1 MFKILKKYSRLL
13 VLGLIFSTS
22 LPLSSFAIEPQTPND
37 IDIVERIE
45 SRKRKR
51 EEKVSKVLSDEYII
65 DGIIPDFVAEGDD
78 KNQWPKCELPVISRL
93 HDDKLLY
100 TSHPTAAP
108 CNRRVKYFF
117 LIPDHDQHMHVVGY
131 ECIKH
136 FGINGSPNLDTN
148 LPKKLHIPNPQE
160 AQKSKNQREV
170 FIATKILKYFYDQ
183 RNWNNRCEH
192 ETINGRDVA
201 KANSSGNFVLDIAEL
216 KRELEN
222 EGYTPKNKIAKNPSS
237 TRDNSLILTLYRPK
251 LYHPNNNSYMFF
263 HDAPISLEIL
273 KKNRDIIKKNGS
285 PTYKSRDDLT
295 SPSSFKSDIPLSDD
309 KIFEAFKFFCKVHD
323 IYQPFDLKK

>member
-1 MFKILKKYSRLL
+1 MFKNLKKHSKLL
-13 VLGLIFSTS
+13 ILGLIFSTS
-22 LPLSSFAIEPQTPND
+22 LPFSSFAIEPQKPND
-37 IDIVERIE
+37 IDIVQAIKD
-45 SRKRKR
+45 RKRKR
-51 EEKVSKVLSDEYII
+51 EEKISKVLSDEYII
-65 DGIIPDFVAEGDD
+65 DGIIPNFVAEGDD

-108 CNRRVKYFF
+108 CNRRVKNFF
-117 LIPDHDQHMHVVGY
+117 LIPDHEQHMHVVGY

-136 FGINGSPNLDTN
+136 FGINGSPNLDKN

-183 RNWNNRCEH
+183 RNWNNRREH
-192 ETINGRDVA
+192 KTINGRDVA
-201 KANSSGNFVLDIAEL
+201 PANSSGNFVLDIAGL

-222 EGYTPKNKIAKNPSS
+222 EGYTPKNKIAKDPSS
-237 TRDNSLILTLYRPK
+237 TCDYSLILTLYRPK
-251 LYHPNNNSYMFF
+251 LYHQNNNSYMFF
-263 HDAPISLEIL
+263 HDAPILPEIL
-273 KKNRDIIKKNGS
+273 EKNRDIIKKNDS
-285 PTYKSRDDLT
+285 FAYKSRDYLT
-295 SPSSFKSDIPLSDD
+295 SPSSFESDIPLSDD

-323 IYQPFDLKK
+323 IYQPFDLKN

>member
-1 MFKILKKYSRLL
+1 MFKNLKKHSKLL
-13 VLGLIFSTS
+13 ILGLIFSTS
-22 LPLSSFAIEPQTPND
+22 LPFSSFAIEPQKPND
-37 IDIVERIE
+37 IDIVQAIKD
-45 SRKRKR
+45 RKRKR

-65 DGIIPDFVAEGDD
+65 DGIIPDFVAEGND

-108 CNRRVKYFF
+108 CNRRVKNFF
-117 LIPDHDQHMHVVGY
+117 LIPDHEQHMHVVGY

-136 FGINGSPNLDTN
+136 FGINGSPNLDKN

-183 RNWNNRCEH
+183 RNWNNLCNH
-192 ETINGRDVA
+192 KTINGKDVA
-201 KANSSGNFVLDIAEL
+201 PANSSGNFVLDITGL
-216 KRELEN
+216 KYELEK
-222 EGYTPKNKIAKNPSS
+222 EGYTPAKKIDSTSLTLWHHQGTRSFKFYYHGTPPSNKIS
-237 TRDNSLILTLYRPK
+237 
-251 LYHPNNNSYMFF
+251 
-263 HDAPISLEIL
+263 
-273 KKNRDIIKKNGS
+273 
-285 PTYKSRDDLT
+285 
-295 SPSSFKSDIPLSDD
+295 SPSPFESDIPLSDD

-323 IYQPFDLKK
+323 IYQPFDLKN

>member
-1 MFKILKKYSRLL
+1 MFKNLKKHSKLL

-22 LPLSSFAIEPQTPND
+22 LPFSSFAIEPQKPND
-37 IDIVERIE
+37 IDIVQAIKD
-45 SRKRKR
+45 RKRKR

-65 DGIIPDFVAEGDD
+65 DGIIPDFEAEGND

-93 HDDKLLY
+93 LDDKLLY

-117 LIPDHDQHMHVVGY
+117 LIPDHDQNMHVVGY

-136 FGINGSPNLDTN
+136 FGINGSPNLDKN

-183 RNWNNRCEH
+183 RNWNNRCKH
-192 ETINGRDVA
+192 EVVNGKDVA
-201 KANSSGNFVLDIAEL
+201 LANSKGNFVLDITGL
-216 KRELEN
+216 KHELEK
-222 EGYTPKNKIAKNPSS
+222 EGYTPVKKIDSTSLTLWHDKEDTRSFKFYYDGTPPSNKIS
-237 TRDNSLILTLYRPK
+237 
-251 LYHPNNNSYMFF
+251 
-263 HDAPISLEIL
+263 
-273 KKNRDIIKKNGS
+273 
-285 PTYKSRDDLT
+285 
-295 SPSSFKSDIPLSDD
+295 SPSPFESDIPLSDD

-323 IYQPFDLKK
+323 IYQPFSLKK

>member
-1 MFKILKKYSRLL
+1 MFKNLKKHSKLL
-13 VLGLIFSTS
+13 ILGLIFSSS
-22 LPLSSFAIEPQTPND
+22 LPFSSFAIEPQKPND

-65 DGIIPDFVAEGDD
+65 DGIIPDFVAEGKN

-117 LIPDHDQHMHVVGY
+117 LIPDHDQNMHVVGY

-136 FGINGSPNLDTN
+136 FGINGSPNLDKN

-192 ETINGRDVA
+192 ETINGKDVA
-201 KANSSGNFVLDIAEL
+201 KANPKGNFVLDIYKL
-216 KRELEN
+216 KLELEK
-222 EGYTPKNKIAKNPSS
+222 EGYAPPKEI
-237 TRDNSLILTLYRPK
+237 NSLYLTLWRRK
-251 LYHPNNNSYMFF
+251 GTL
-263 HDAPISLEIL
+263 
-273 KKNRDIIKKNGS
+273 
-285 PTYKSRDDLT
+285 
-295 SPSSFKSDIPLSDD
+295 SFKFYYDDWVSDEITSRSPFESNIPLSDD

-323 IYQPFDLKK
+323 IYQPFDLKN

>member
-1 MFKILKKYSRLL
+1 MFKNLKKHSKLL

-22 LPLSSFAIEPQTPND
+22 LPFSSFAIEPQKPND
-37 IDIVERIE
+37 IDIVQAIKD
-45 SRKRKR
+45 RKRKR

-65 DGIIPDFVAEGDD
+65 DEMIPDFVAEGDD

-108 CNRRVKYFF
+108 CNRRVKNFF
-117 LIPDHDQHMHVVGY
+117 LIPDHEQHMHVVGY

-136 FGINGSPNLDTN
+136 FGINGPLDLDKN

-192 ETINGRDVA
+192 KTINGRDVA
-201 KANSSGNFVLDIAEL
+201 KANSNGNFVLDIAGL
-216 KRELEN
+216 KGELEK
-222 EGYTPKNKIAKNPSS
+222 EGYTPAKKIDSTSLTLWHDKEDTRSFKFYYDGTPPSNKIS
-237 TRDNSLILTLYRPK
+237 
-251 LYHPNNNSYMFF
+251 
-263 HDAPISLEIL
+263 
-273 KKNRDIIKKNGS
+273 
-285 PTYKSRDDLT
+285 
-295 SPSSFKSDIPLSDD
+295 SPSPFESDIPLSDD

>member
-108 CNRRVKYFF
+108 CNRRVKNFF
-117 LIPDHDQHMHVVGY
+117 LIPDHEQHMHVVGY

-136 FGINGSPNLDTN
+136 FGINGSPNLDKN

-183 RNWNNRCEH
+183 RNWNNLCNH
-192 ETINGRDVA
+192 KTINGKDVA
-201 KANSSGNFVLDIAEL
+201 PANSYGNFVLDIAGL

-222 EGYTPKNKIAKNPSS
+222 EEYTPKNKIAKDPWIKSSS
-237 TRDNSLILTLYRPK
+237 TRDDSLILTLRRT
-251 LYHPNNNSYMFF
+251 NDNSYMFF
-263 HDAPISLEIL
+263 HHAPRSREIL
-273 KKNRDIIKKNGS
+273 EKNKDTIKNNRFTYISKN
-285 PTYKSRDDLT
+285 DLT

>member
-1 MFKILKKYSRLL
+1 MFKNLKKHSKLL
-13 VLGLIFSTS
+13 ILGLIFSSS
-22 LPLSSFAIEPQTPND
+22 LPFSSFAIEPQKPND
-37 IDIVERIE
+37 IDIVQAIKD
-45 SRKRKR
+45 RKRKR

-65 DGIIPDFVAEGDD
+65 DEMIPDFVAEGDD

-108 CNRRVKYFF
+108 CNRRVKNFF
-117 LIPDHDQHMHVVGY
+117 LIPDHEQHMHVVGY

-136 FGINGSPNLDTN
+136 FGINRPLDLDKN

-192 ETINGRDVA
+192 KTINGRDVA
-201 KANSSGNFVLDIAEL
+201 KANSNGNFVLDIAGL

-222 EGYTPKNKIAKNPSS
+222 EGYTPKNKIAKDPSS
-237 TRDNSLILTLYRPK
+237 TCDYSLILTLYRPK

-263 HDAPISLEIL
+263 HDAPILQEIL
-273 KKNRDIIKKNGS
+273 EKNRDIIKKNES
-285 PTYKSRDDLT
+285 FAYKSRDYLT
-295 SPSSFKSDIPLSDD
+295 SPSSFESDIPLSDD

-323 IYQPFDLKK
+323 IYQPFSLKK